1 MTQQI
6 SRQIP
11 WDVPVAFRIFPYA
24 MLIPLTAAFVYEGM
38 RWYRM
43 VSLGQPIDRLD
54 QPQRRLWLVLRDTAG
69 QGNVIREIWGWI
81 HYAFYVGFLGLFIG
95 TTIIFFND
103 GIAEA
108 AGFFGFPYYLVGMME
123 VL

>member
-1 MTQQI
+1 MNQQI
-6 SRQIP
+6 TREIL
-11 WDVPVAFRIFPYA
+11 WNVPVAFRIFLYA
-24 MLIPLTAAFVYEGM
+24 MLIPLTAALVYEGT

-43 VSLGQPIDRLD
+43 VSLGQPVDRSD
-54 QPQRRLWLVLRDTAG
+54 QPQRRLWLLVRDTAG
-69 QGNVIREIWGWI
+69 QGNVIRETWGWL
-81 HYAFYVGFLGLFIG
+81 HYAFCVGFLGLFIG

-108 AGFFGFPYYLVGMME
+108 AGFFGFPCYLVGMME

>member
-11 WDVPVAFRIFPYA
+11 WNVPVAFRIFLYA
-24 MLIPLTAAFVYEGM
+24 MLIPLTAAFIYEGM

-54 QPQRRLWLVLRDTAG
+54 QPQRRFWLVLRDTAG
-69 QGNVIREIWGWI
+69 QGNVIRETWAGSITPSTSASWDSSSVQRSS
-81 HYAFYVGFLGLFIG
+81 FS
-95 TTIIFFND
+95 TTGSPRRPDFSV
-103 GIAEA
+103 
-108 AGFFGFPYYLVGMME
+108 FPITCWA
-123 VL
+123 

>member
-1 MTQQI
+1 MNQQI
-6 SRQIP
+6 TREIL
-11 WDVPVAFRIFPYA
+11 WNVPVAFRILLYA
-24 MLIPLTAAFVYEGM
+24 MLVA
-38 RWYRM
+38 
-43 VSLGQPIDRLD
+43 LGGVCATRPGKATLFARPGAGFID
-54 QPQRRLWLVLRDTAG
+54 
-69 QGNVIREIWGWI
+69 
-81 HYAFYVGFLGLFIG
+81 AFYVGLLGLFIG

>member
-1 MTQQI
+1 
-6 SRQIP
+6 
-11 WDVPVAFRIFPYA
+11 
-24 MLIPLTAAFVYEGM
+24 M
-38 RWYRM
+38 RCPPIG
-43 VSLGQPIDRLD
+43 LGLRRPQPE
-54 QPQRRLWLVLRDTAG
+54 PQMNPQVT
-69 QGNVIREIWGWI
+69 RETWGWM

-108 AGFFGFPYYLVGMME
+108 AGFFGFPYYLVSMME